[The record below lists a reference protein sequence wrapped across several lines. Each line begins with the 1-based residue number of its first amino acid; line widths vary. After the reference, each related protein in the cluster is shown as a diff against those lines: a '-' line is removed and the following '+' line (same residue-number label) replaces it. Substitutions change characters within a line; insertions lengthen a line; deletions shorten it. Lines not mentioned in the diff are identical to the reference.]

1 MYPALQGGF
10 FITEPPGKSQQW
22 VLNVDDCICLFTW
35 VLFDSRFDK
44 SSTRGNSL
52 VVQWLRRHA
61 PNARGMSSIPD
72 QGTKILRAALQGQ
85 KKKKIPV
92 RAVRCVFS
100 VQFLGL
106 VHGGCS
112 VKSAEFP
119 HERPGHLFC
128 AKCFHVYQTYH
139 LHNRTTFPSFSCN

>member
-85 KKKKIPV
+85 KKKK
-92 RAVRCVFS
+92 F
-100 VQFLGL
+100 Q
-106 VHGGCS
+106 
-112 VKSAEFP
+112 
-119 HERPGHLFC
+119 
-128 AKCFHVYQTYH
+128 
-139 LHNRTTFPSFSCN
+139 